1 MKEKLRT
8 NKYLSCKY
16 LTDMNV
22 YVTLQNPA
30 ILAFEFS
37 ALSPREKYHI
47 STKRSLFLYFQH
59 EFLLE

>member
-8 NKYLSCKY
+8 NKYLTCKY

-30 ILAFEFS
+30 ILVFEFS
-37 ALSPREKYHI
+37 ALSP
-47 STKRSLFLYFQH
+47 
-59 EFLLE
+59 